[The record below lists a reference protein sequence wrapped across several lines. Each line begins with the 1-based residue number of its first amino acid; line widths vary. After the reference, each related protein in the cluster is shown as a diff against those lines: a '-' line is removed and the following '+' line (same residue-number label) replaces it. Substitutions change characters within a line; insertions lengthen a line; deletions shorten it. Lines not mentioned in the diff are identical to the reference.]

1 MTAAIPDFVPETL
14 RQGRALVVVRSMAF
28 RQGIHLLR
36 RISDDPVQGRLH
48 RSRRD
53 FELLDEV
60 GPDPHR
66 DDDGDEDDL
75 DVLLPG
81 GGFVI
86 LHRLLAR
93 FGELFSHHLEL
104 AAFLRRVFDSGKEG
118 DILGED
124 FLLFRPVDEV
134 VVVTEKLAHPFGE
147 GPPLLTPV
155 LVERPLGE
163 FLLAGFFEK
172 EHGVGRPPAAVKGE
186 R

>member
-1 MTAAIPDFVPETL
+1 LAIDGVVGAAVAASHGDPA
-14 RQGRALVVVRSMAF
+14 G
-28 RQGIHLLR
+28 GIR
-36 RISDDPVQGRLH
+36 PSVGKAECPVQGRLH

-53 FELLDEV
+53 LELLDEV

-81 GGFVI
+81 GGFVV

-93 FGELFSHHLEL
+93 FGEFFSHHLEF

-124 FLLFRPVDEV
+124 LLLLRPVDEV

-147 GPPLLTPV
+147 GPPLLAPV

-172 EHGVGRPPAAVKGE
+172 EHSGDFLISDF
-186 R
+186 